1 MHMRRFCI
9 WLLDRVLP
17 AEWGDHVIGDIEEQR
32 ERGSFWVIRQTIAAL
47 FLLRGPS
54 RRGDGML
61 ASFIGDMRIGVRHL
75 RRSPGFA
82 VTAIATLGVAIGA
95 TTAIFSV
102 IEPVLL
108 RPLPYPSPDR
118 LTFVWER
125 DRDGSSDNLGFLTFH
140 DIADQAKSFQYT
152 AVVGRWEPTLGGDL
166 PERVIGSRVSWSY
179 FRTLGVQPTLGRDF
193 LAEEDTPDR
202 KNVLI
207 LSYGL
212 WQRRFAGDSSIIGRV
227 LDIGGTPMA
236 VVGVM
241 PQSFD
246 DVVSPTTEIWRVLG
260 YSTTQEWACRTCHH
274 LLMIA
279 RMKPA
284 VSFAAAT
291 AETDRIMAQL
301 VKEYPAQYA
310 GVGGQLTA
318 MGAQATREFRPALLA
333 LTAAVMLVLLIAIAN
348 VVNLQLARAV
358 RRQGEFAI
366 RSALGAGQGRLTRQL
381 LAEGLVLAALGGAA
395 GLLVARISLPMLVQQ
410 LPAAMPRLDAI
421 HLDTMG
427 FTAVAAVVLSLSL
440 AMAMVS
446 GRRHG
451 RELGASLRSGRRLA
465 TDAQHLTRSTLVV
478 AEVALAAMLLAAA
491 ALVARSLVK
500 LLDVNPGFD
509 TSNLLS
515 LDVYPVGP
523 RYNTTAATMQYRDR
537 VRDVVRAIPGVTSV
551 ALTNQLPLSGYVER
565 YGVIDPDNPP
575 PTPEQVPSGDRYTV
589 SPEYASTMRIPIKSG
604 RWFTPAEAIDTANRV
619 ILVSEALATR
629 MWPGQSAVGHR
640 IQFRADK
647 TPTYSVIGV
656 TGNVKHTGLDA
667 TRALAFY
674 IPERQWY
681 FADNTVKV
689 AIRAASDP
697 ASLAPTIRR
706 AISSIDPSLP
716 IIRVST
722 MEQLIARTT
731 SQRRLALTLFG
742 AFAIAALLLA
752 VAGIYGVL
760 AGNVAERTREIGLRA
775 ALGASPREIM
785 SLIVGQGVRLGVL
798 GLLIGFAAGATLT
811 RYLRTFLYGIEASD
825 PATMAIVI
833 SVLAAVVLAACA
845 LPARR
850 AVRID
855 PTEALRGD

>member
-1 MHMRRFCI
+1 MRRLCI

-32 ERGSFWVIRQTIAAL
+32 ERGSLWVIRQTVAAL
-47 FLLRGPS
+47 LLLRGPS

-61 ASFIGDMRIGVRHL
+61 ASFIGDMRIGARHL
-75 RRSPGFA
+75 RRSPAFA

-212 WQRRFAGDSSIIGRV
+212 WQRRYAGDSSIIGRV

-291 AETDRIMAQL
+291 AETDRIMA
-301 VKEYPAQYA
+301 V
-310 GVGGQLTA
+310 T
-318 MGAQATREFRPALLA
+318 
-333 LTAAVMLVLLIAIAN
+333 LVLLIAIAN

-395 GLLVARISLPMLVQQ
+395 GLLVTRISLPMLVRQ

-446 GRRHG
+446 SRRRG
-451 RELGASLRSGRRLA
+451 RELAASLRSGRRLA
-465 TDAQHLTRSTLVV
+465 TGAQHLTRSTLVV

-537 VRDVVRAIPGVTSV
+537 LRDVVRAIPGVTSV

-629 MWPGQSAVGHR
+629 LWPGQSAIGHR
-640 IQFRADK
+640 VQFRADK

-689 AIRAASDP
+689 AIRTASDP

-798 GLLIGFAAGATLT
+798 GLLIGFAGGATLT

-833 SVLAAVVLAACA
+833 SVLATVVLAACA